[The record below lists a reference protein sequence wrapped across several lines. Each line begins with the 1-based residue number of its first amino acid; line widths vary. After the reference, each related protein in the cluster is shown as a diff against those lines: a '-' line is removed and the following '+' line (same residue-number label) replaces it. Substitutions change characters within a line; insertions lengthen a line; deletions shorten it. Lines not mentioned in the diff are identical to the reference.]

1 MKVTNMNIEG
11 AVQKI
16 VDVYLTNPAYE
27 ENVEFIVKQYL
38 YDESNADLQDRLDEV
53 EGGTKWKASKR

>member
-53 EGGTKWKASKR
+53 EGGTK